1 MSKKNAIILIL
12 AVVMLSLGALLWLYF
27 TAGQDKPVAVMPTT
41 DDGAYD
47 PFGTKMGDS
56 FNQNVGGVATTT
68 ETPND
73 IVVPTT
79 KLRQI
84 TTEPI
89 SGFGLIV
96 GKDKKLDIQ
105 YMLRMTGHIHEAYSD
120 SLETKRLSNTTIPK
134 VQEAI
139 WSASGQGLIVRYL
152 KDNLNDIVS
161 YSVKL
166 KSATS
171 STNEFE
177 GSVDGN
183 FLSENLSTITYNPT
197 NTKIY
202 SQQNNLGG
210 ASGIISN
217 IDGTNKRV
225 IFESPLV
232 EWLVSWPKEDSIT
245 LTTKPSGTIDG
256 YMYLLNSQSGAL
268 TKVLGGVRGLTTKM
282 NAASN
287 SVLYSDSTRGTP
299 RLYLL
304 DRKTN
309 ESKLLPW
316 NTFPE
321 KCVWSNGNSKIIYCA
336 VPKNIE
342 SGVYPDVWYQGL
354 ASFADDIW
362 RIDMSTGASNLL
374 SDLKKESNQNIDV
387 VDMQIDKDDSGLFF
401 VNKTDLTFWTL
412 GLK

>member
-12 AVVMLSLGALLWLYF
+12 AVVIISLGALIWLYF
-27 TAGQDKPVAVMPTT
+27 TAGQDKQPAVMPVT

-47 PFGTKMGDS
+47 PFGTKMGDN
-56 FNQNVGGVATTT
+56 FNQNTGSVSTTT
-68 ETPND
+68 ETQDDTN
-73 IVVPTT
+73 VPTT

-84 TTEPI
+84 TNEPV
-89 SGFGLIV
+89 SGFGLII
-96 GKDKKLDIQ
+96 GKDKKLSIQ
-105 YMLRMTGHIHEAYSD
+105 YMLRMTGHIHEAYND
-120 SLETKRLSNTTIPK
+120 TLETKRLSNTTIPK

-139 WSASGQGLIVRYL
+139 WSTNGQGLIVRYL

-166 KSATS
+166 KAATS
-171 STNEFE
+171 TTNEFE
-177 GSVDGN
+177 GSVGGN
-183 FLSENLSTITYNPT
+183 FLSDNLATISYNPA

-210 ASGIISN
+210 ATGIISN
-217 IDGTNKRV
+217 IDGTNKRI

-232 EWLVSWPKEDSIT
+232 EWLVSWPKEEYIT
-245 LTTKPSGTIDG
+245 LTTKPSGTVDG

-268 TKVLGGVRGLTTKM
+268 TKVLGGVKGLTAKM
-282 NAASN
+282 NAVSN

-309 ESKLLPW
+309 ESKLMPW

-321 KCVWSNGNSKIIYCA
+321 KCVWANGNNKIIYCA
-336 VPKNIE
+336 VPKSIE

-354 ASFADDIW
+354 TSFTDDIW
-362 RIDMSTGASNLL
+362 RIDINTGASNLL

-387 VDMQIDKDDSGLFF
+387 VDMQIDKDDSALFF
-401 VNKTDLTFWTL
+401 VNKSDLTFWSL